1 MIELYGWIIAMGL
14 CVSITCALLGSFL
27 VLRRMAL
34 LGDAVSH
41 AVLPGIVLAFLL
53 SGSRHS
59 LLMTLGA
66 TIAGFLAAALIEF
79 VHRNSP
85 IKQDAS
91 TGIVFTAMFALG
103 VVLIAL
109 YADKVDL
116 DQECVLYGE
125 ITFVPLEERV
135 LGVPEPV
142 LRMFIVM
149 LATVGGLVAFY
160 KELVVTSFDAA
171 LAQSLG
177 ISPNRYHYALMGAL
191 AVTVVNAF
199 EAVGAILVVAM
210 LILPGATA
218 YLLTDRLPVLLGL
231 ATVHAA
237 LSTVAGV
244 ALAVAIDCST
254 AGAMVLA
261 GALIFVIVFFF
272 SPLHGLVPRW
282 WRRRG
287 LAHRTAQENLL
298 ALLGK
303 DGPQPL
309 PGLDR
314 SVVRA
319 LVGRGWVSQSHGR
332 VELTETGNKAA
343 ERVIRAHR
351 LWETYMAQ
359 VMEIPPDHLHDTAHD
374 VEHLLQ
380 GDLLDRLDERL
391 GHPAHDPHGSD
402 IPGRSS
408 G

>member
-66 TIAGFLAAALIEF
+66 TIAGFLAAALIEW

-142 LRMFIVM
+142 LRMFCVM
-149 LATVGGLVAFY
+149 LATLAGLVAFY
-160 KELVVTSFDAA
+160 KELVVTSFDPG

-218 YLLTDRLPVLLGL
+218 YLLTDRLPVML
-231 ATVHAA
+231 ALSALQAA
-237 LSTVAGV
+237 LSTVLGV
-244 ALAVAIDCST
+244 ALAVALDCST

-261 GALIFVIVFFF
+261 GALLFVLAFLL
-272 SPLHGLVPRW
+272 SPGQGLVPRW

-303 DGPQPL
+303 DGPQPVA
-309 PGLDR
+309 GLDR
-314 SVVRA
+314 AVIRA
-319 LVGRGWVSQSHGR
+319 LVGRGWVGESRGR
-332 VELTETGNKAA
+332 LELTEPGQKAA

-391 GHPAHDPHGSD
+391 GHPARDPHGSD
-402 IPGRSS
+402 IPGHT
-408 G
+408 